1 MLLYKLKDIAAV
13 FWFLYI
19 YYLLRN
25 CNNIEFVKILLLIGA
40 FLDLGF
46 SLSGLGM
53 VDTDDYYSFENFCKV
68 TMRKKDDG
76 ETSK

>member
-1 MLLYKLKDIAAV
+1 MYLFKIKDAIAV

-25 CNNIEFVKILLLIGA
+25 CDNIEFVKLLLLIGA

-53 VDTDDYYSFENFCKV
+53 VDTNDYYSFNNFCEKII
-68 TMRKKDDG
+68 KKN
-76 ETSK
+76 E